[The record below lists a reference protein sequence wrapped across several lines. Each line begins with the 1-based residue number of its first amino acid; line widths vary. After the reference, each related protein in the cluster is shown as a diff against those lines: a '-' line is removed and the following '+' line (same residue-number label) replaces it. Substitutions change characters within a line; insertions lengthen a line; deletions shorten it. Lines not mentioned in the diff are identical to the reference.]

1 MTRPRDDVP
10 WPSILG
16 AASGVAAVG
25 LVFVGG
31 RAMLVRQAALAR
43 RRIGKPLD
51 ENALDADRVW
61 GGRFDGPPLKLAV
74 FGDSIAAGLGAERR
88 LSERMSIFGEWEFR
102 GFGKTTLTDANGFMT
117 EATPEHHHVKLG
129 VNFSF

>member
-1 MTRPRDDVP
+1 MSWHGRMTRPRDVVP

-51 ENALDADRVW
+51 ENALDVVKAMGYMQAPVVVTDSDR
-61 GGRFDGPPLKLAV
+61 
-74 FGDSIAAGLGAERR
+74 
-88 LSERMSIFGEWEFR
+88 
-102 GFGKTTLTDANGFMT
+102 
-117 EATPEHHHVKLG
+117 
-129 VNFSF
+129 

>member
-1 MTRPRDDVP
+1 MTRPRDVVP

-51 ENALDADRVW
+51 EHALRDMHHRKTGALLQASVLRWSLRPMRNVIDELKRVQR
-61 GGRFDGPPLKLAV
+61 GQA
-74 FGDSIAAGLGAERR
+74 
-88 LSERMSIFGEWEFR
+88 ERMSPLHPRELAP
-102 GFGKTTLTDANGFMT
+102 LTDSTRKA
-117 EATPEHHHVKLG
+117 A
-129 VNFSF
+129 